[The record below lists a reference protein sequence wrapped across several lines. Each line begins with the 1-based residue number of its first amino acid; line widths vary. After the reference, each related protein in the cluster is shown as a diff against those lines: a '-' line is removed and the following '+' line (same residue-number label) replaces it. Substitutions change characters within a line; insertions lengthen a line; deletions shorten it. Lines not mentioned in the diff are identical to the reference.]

1 MDNLI
6 IRIAMPEDL
15 DEIFAIE
22 SSVEDS
28 WSYELVSQD
37 LLENK
42 YSEYIV
48 GTMDEK
54 LVGFISI
61 MNIAG
66 EVHVNNIAVDE
77 NYRNKGIGKKL
88 LTYAMEYYPRNKI
101 MGFTLE
107 VREDN
112 YPAIAL
118 YKKMGFISVGMRKGY
133 YKNNKDAFI
142 MWKMIEE

>member
-1 MDNLI
+1 MDKLI
-6 IRIAMPEDL
+6 IRIAIPEDL

-77 NYRNKGIGKKL
+77 NYSNKGIGEKL
-88 LTYAMEYYPRNKI
+88 LNYAMGFYPRNQI

>member
-48 GTMDEK
+48 G
-54 LVGFISI
+54 
-61 MNIAG
+61 
-66 EVHVNNIAVDE
+66 
-77 NYRNKGIGKKL
+77 
-88 LTYAMEYYPRNKI
+88 TYAMEYYPRNKI

>member
-1 MDNLI
+1 MDKLI
-6 IRIAMPEDL
+6 IRIAIPEDL